1 MADVAQETN
10 VSEVAEGEVF
20 SDLFFPSCSH
30 REVFPRFLPPTCLG
44 VGVVYGSFS
53 PSFFFSPSLSL
64 SPAAL
69 AQLSKDPKF
78 QSILQ
83 KHLAASKNSYEK
95 YALNIIIIYILCVC
109 GGGGC

>member
-10 VSEVAEGEVF
+10 VSEEAEGEVF
-20 SDLFFPSCSH
+20 SDLFFPVLLWSGGFHSVSPHMFGRGCGLW
-30 REVFPRFLPPTCLG
+30 FFL
-44 VGVVYGSFS
+44 SFS
-53 PSFFFSPSLSL
+53 LFFSLSA
-64 SPAAL
+64 AAL

-95 YALNIIIIYILCVC
+95 YALKFIIIIILCMCVVVVVDVD
-109 GGGGC
+109 

>member
-1 MADVAQETN
+1 M
-10 VSEVAEGEVF
+10 SFFLIF
-20 SDLFFPSCSH
+20 SFPSCSD
-30 REVFPRFLPPTCLG
+30 RKVFIRFLPTCLG

-53 PSFFFSPSLSL
+53 PSLFFSLHPLPPPSLSA
-64 SPAAL
+64 AAL

-95 YALNIIIIYILCVC
+95 YALNIIIIVLCVC
-109 GGGGC
+109 VVVVDVD

>member
-1 MADVAQETN
+1 M
-10 VSEVAEGEVF
+10 SFFLIF
-20 SDLFFPSCSH
+20 SFPSCSD
-30 REVFPRFLPPTCLG
+30 RKVFIRFLPTCLD

-53 PSFFFSPSLSL
+53 PSLFFSLHLSPPSLSA
-64 SPAAL
+64 AAL

-95 YALNIIIIYILCVC
+95 YALNIIIIVLCVC
-109 GGGGC
+109 VVVVVVVDVD

>member
-1 MADVAQETN
+1 MRFFLI
-10 VSEVAEGEVF
+10 F
-20 SDLFFPSCSH
+20 SFPSCSD
-30 REVFPRFLPPTCLG
+30 REVFIRFLPTCLG

-53 PSFFFSPSLSL
+53 PSLFSLSTL
-64 SPAAL
+64 SPPPLSFSAAAL

-95 YALNIIIIYILCVC
+95 YALNIIIIVLCMCVC
-109 GGGGC
+109 GGGGGGC